1 MTERTPGSTIDAIRP
16 LSRAPLATLAIGF
29 LTLSAHAGTVVVKPG
44 LRGTFAPEF
53 ARTLARS
60 STHTI
65 AASQQETIVKPGEA
79 IFGGGTI
86 GSQGAVYLFNDA
98 TDAPE
103 RVYQYPGNANFMKS
117 VGSRV
122 AISDNFLAF
131 ASVREGDDPRFP
143 QPAAI
148 YVVAKANGQWP
159 QCPTVGGVLDCTPV
173 TGAFNVFPQQPIV
186 RIPLQRNLHWTEIS
200 LAVSNNTLAIADNKQ
215 SQVWIYRYNATNK
228 TWNQEYFLDDLDDR
242 RFGASLAIDGDMVAV
257 SSTFSNGY
265 DAGQEPGY
273 VRILKRSTSGGWS
286 FSSMSYGSF
295 STGNFGYKLAF
306 NAGSLAVLGGTTSRI
321 LATYRV
327 GTDGALSTPVITA
340 MPVKPLQIAM
350 SGNTLAVT
358 FEDTVRTLG
367 IYTRSTAGAGT
378 TWTPSK
384 SLDGRLYASRNFY
397 GYGYPGADEIGLSGD
412 KLSLGWRGF
421 GIDAQNSLIGAFV
434 REKVSEID
442 ACKTPGNLVQNCSFD
457 IPTST
462 AWSLLTWN
470 GASGSPNYAN
480 GEMANTIYWGGSD
493 FWHVQARTKLVIPS
507 AGSYRLSF
515 RIRSTGARSVI
526 VNIGHDGSQDNNW
539 TSYDRFTV
547 PLSSTMQEYS
557 ATVPSLPADAK
568 AVLDFNMGNGGTLP
582 VIIDGVSLVK
592 RP

>member
-1 MTERTPGSTIDAIRP
+1 MSDRTPSSSSP
-16 LSRAPLATLAIGF
+16 LPHRSLSTLAIG
-29 LTLSAHAGTVVVKPG
+29 LLALSAHAGTVVVKPG
-44 LRGTFAPEF
+44 ARGTFAPEF

-60 STHTI
+60 STHTL

-79 IFGGGTI
+79 VFGGGTI
-86 GSQGAVYLFNDA
+86 GAQGAVYLFNDA
-98 TDAPE
+98 SDVPE
-103 RVYQYPGNANFMKS
+103 RVYQYPGNTNFQKA

-148 YVVAKANGQWP
+148 YVAAKTNGQWP
-159 QCPTVGGVLDCTPV
+159 QCPTVGGVLDCTPI
-173 TGAFNVFPQQPIV
+173 TGAFNVYPQQPIV
-186 RIPLQRNLHWTEIS
+186 RIPLLRTLNWADIS
-200 LAVSNNTLAIADNKQ
+200 LAVSNNTLAIADNGQ
-215 SQVWIYRYNATNK
+215 SQVWIYRWNTSSK
-228 TWNQEYFLDDLDDR
+228 TWNQEFFLDEPDDR
-242 RFGASLAIDGDMVAV
+242 RFGIGLAIDGDMVAV
-257 SSTFSNGY
+257 SSSFSNGY
-265 DAGQEPGY
+265 EDGQEPGY
-273 VRILKRSTSGGWS
+273 VRILKRGTSGGWS
-286 FSSMSYGSF
+286 FASMSYGTF
-295 STGNFGYKLAF
+295 TTGNFGYKLAF
-306 NAGSLAVLGGTTSRI
+306 NAGSLAVLGGTASRI
-321 LATYRV
+321 MATYRV
-327 GTDGALSTPVITA
+327 ATDGSLSTPSVVP
-340 MPVKPLQIAM
+340 MPAKPLQIAL
-350 SGNTLAVT
+350 SGNTLAVS

-367 IYTRSTAGAGT
+367 IYKRNTSGTGT
-378 TWTPSK
+378 TWNAVS
-384 SLDGRLYASRNFY
+384 SLDGRLYTSQNFN
-397 GYGYPGADEIGLSGD
+397 GWSYPGADEIGLNGD
-412 KLSLGWRGF
+412 KLSLGWRGY
-421 GIDAQNSLIGAFV
+421 GLDAQNTLIGAFV

-442 ACKTPGNLVQNCSFD
+442 ACKTPGNLVQNCSYD

-462 AWSLLTWN
+462 AWQLLTWN
-470 GASGSPNYAN
+470 GASGYPNYAN
-480 GEMANTIYWGGSD
+480 GEMANTIYWAGTD

-507 AGSYRLSF
+507 AGSYRLTF

>member
-1 MTERTPGSTIDAIRP
+1 MTERTPGSTIDTIRP
-16 LSRAPLATLAIGF
+16 LSRISLATMAVGMLA
-29 LTLSAHAGTVVVKPG
+29 LSAHAGTVVVKPG

-86 GSQGAVYLFNDA
+86 GSQGAVYVFNDA
-98 TDAPE
+98 TDVPE

-131 ASVREGDDPRFP
+131 ASAREGDDPRFP

-148 YVVAKANGQWP
+148 YVVAKTNGQWP

-242 RFGASLAIDGDMVAV
+242 HFGAGLAIDGDMVAV
-257 SSTFSNGY
+257 SSSFSNGY

-327 GTDGALSTPVITA
+327 GTDGVLSTPVVTA
-340 MPVKPLQIAM
+340 MPSKPVQIAM
-350 SGNTLAVT
+350 SGNTLAVS
-358 FEDTVRTLG
+358 FEDTIRTLG
-367 IYTRSTAGAGT
+367 LYTRNTSGAGT

-384 SLDGRLYASRNFY
+384 SLDGRLYASQNFY
-397 GYGYPGADEIGLSGD
+397 GYGYPGADEIGLAGD

-462 AWSLLTWN
+462 AWSFLTWN
-470 GASGSPNYAN
+470 GASGYPNYTG

-493 FWHVQARTKLVIPS
+493 FWHVQARTKVVVPASGAYTLK
-507 AGSYRLSF
+507 F
-515 RIRSTGARSVI
+515 RARSTGSRSLI
-526 VNIGHDGSQDNNW
+526 VNLGHNGSQDNNW
-539 TSYDRFTV
+539 TSYARFTTT
-547 PLSSTMQEYS
+547 LGNTMQEYS
-557 ATVPSLPADAK
+557 FEMPWVPADAN
-568 AVLDFNMGNGGTLP
+568 AALDFNMGNAGTLP
-582 VIIDGVSLVK
+582 VILDGVSVTRK
-592 RP
+592 P